1 MNILT
6 IVVIIIII
14 LGAVCGYMKGLVKS
28 LLGAVFSVASI
39 VLAYLISPFMYNI
52 MVQRTVLDDYFT
64 EKISQ
69 LIEEDVELK
78 VKNDY
83 FYKTG
88 IQLKDSV
95 EDKELIK
102 KLKEEAYGFDP
113 DLSDQ
118 INIINNL
125 EIPESLK
132 KELIKNN
139 NYGKKTDIEADNFY
153 DYIAKYVVGR
163 AMRLLAYLASCLLVG
178 VVLAIIVVALRFIS
192 NLPVVGSLNKLGGAL
207 LGGVM
212 GLIIVW
218 IMFTVFVSLPGQ
230 EFCQK
235 AVKQIEE
242 SKILSYLQ
250 DRNMFLNIIK

>member
-125 EIPESLK
+125 EIPESMK
-132 KELIKNN
+132 KELNN
-139 NYGKKTDIEADNFY
+139 NNDKKTDIEADNFY

-163 AMRLLAYLASCLLVG
+163 AMRLLAYLASCFLVG
-178 VVLAIIVVALRFIS
+178 VVLAIIVVALGFIS